1 MKRKRDHLCEILDIN
16 NIGSEKFIIINYSY
30 LGPDHMTAYLSPA
43 SKVHLVNSSLGTLYP
58 TVDEDAGDREVYFIF
73 YCQATDVGPWEL
85 SLDLEVSVTSVFN
98 PSFLLE

>member
-1 MKRKRDHLCEILDIN
+1 MRRKRDHPCEILNIN
-16 NIGSEKFIIINYSY
+16 NIGSEKFIIINYCY

-73 YCQATDVGPWEL
+73 YCHATDVGPWEL
-85 SLDLEVSVTSVFN
+85 SLDLVVSVPSVPN
-98 PSFLLE
+98 PCFLME